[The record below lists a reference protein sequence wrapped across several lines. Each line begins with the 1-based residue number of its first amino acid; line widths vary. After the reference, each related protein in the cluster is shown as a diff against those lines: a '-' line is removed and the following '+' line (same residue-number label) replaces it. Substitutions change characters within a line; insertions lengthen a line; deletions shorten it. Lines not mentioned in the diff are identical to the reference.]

1 MIDWP
6 AWLIAMA
13 TTTSEPEQENEK
25 ADWKVI
31 MKHPSNSEGQS
42 SETMWDHARMCLW
55 TCANTVS
62 RAMSNL
68 QNPAGKHRC
77 GQRPHTHTHP
87 HTHAKEV
94 YAFILSWMELKR
106 TVNHVQWRSVKGIGI
121 CITISMWWKMTKMK
135 WTGVTDA
142 EPEKA
147 DRRIWTTWIGKIVA

>member
-42 SETMWDHARMCLW
+42 RGTMWDHARMCPYEHVPTLW
-55 TCANTVS
+55 AEQWAICKILQESTAADKG
-62 RAMSNL
+62 RA
-68 QNPAGKHRC
+68 PTR
-77 GQRPHTHTHP
+77 T

-94 YAFILSWMELKR
+94 YAFILSWMEVKR

-121 CITISMWWKMTKMK
+121 CITISMWWWK
-135 WTGVTDA
+135 WSEQVWLMGSQRRLTG
-142 EPEKA
+142 ES
-147 DRRIWTTWIGKIVA
+147 GQYG